1 MRRAGPVASLGV
13 ALALASCDGIDAD
26 AGADASMRI
35 DGAQFRRGTPPAAT
49 PGAPE
54 ALSVRVVSTRFTPGA
69 VGKPL
74 GGALGAGA
82 TAALVSLAGDR
93 GYWIVPAGAA
103 AVDTPKLPSYSASL
117 AFARGLPLGAYD
129 LEVRAVDA
137 DGRVGPARVQPLVAA
152 STTAP
157 SKMTI
162 TLSWDTEADLD
173 LHVVDPS
180 GVEIFARNVNAVEPP
195 APGQAPDPTAYERG
209 AYLDF
214 DSNAR
219 CVIDGLRRERVVWP
233 VAPAKGRYVVR
244 VDAASMCAEVA
255 ARWRVSAELEGR
267 VLGQAE
273 GVSTATDVR
282 FAHDRGAGVLALE
295 VDVP

>member
-1 MRRAGPVASLGV
+1 MK
-13 ALALASCDGIDAD
+13 
-26 AGADASMRI
+26 
-35 DGAQFRRGTPPAAT
+35 
-49 PGAPE
+49 
-54 ALSVRVVSTRFTPGA
+54 VVSTRFTPGS

-74 GGALGAGA
+74 GGALGAGS
-82 TAALVSLAGDR
+82 TAALISLAGDR

-103 AVDTPKLPSYSASL
+103 AVDTPGLPSYSASL
-117 AFARGLPLGAYD
+117 AFARGLALGPYD

-137 DGRVGPARVQPLVAA
+137 DGRVGPARVQPLVA
-152 STTAP
+152 SDTVTAAR
-157 SKMTI
+157 MTI

-180 GVEIFARNVNAVEPP
+180 GVEVFARNVNAVEPP
-195 APGQAPDPTAYERG
+195 PPGQAPDPAAYAKG

-233 VAPAKGRYVVR
+233 VAPARGRYVVR
-244 VDAASMCAEVA
+244 VDAASMCSEVA
-255 ARWRVSAELEGR
+255 ARWKVSAEIEGR
-267 VLGQAE
+267 VLGQSE
-273 GVSTATDVR
+273 GIATATDVR